1 MRVLTEPYLCQMWNF
16 IIFAKLVE
24 VKFQLSVALIFIS
37 LITNDNQISVLSVS
51 STSFVILFSS

>member
-1 MRVLTEPYLCQMWNF
+1 M
-16 IIFAKLVE
+16 IFAKLVE

-37 LITNDNQISVLSVS
+37 LITNDKQISVLSVS